1 MRIAELSRR
10 SGVAVPTIKYY
21 LREALLPPGELTSPN
36 QASYDEHH
44 LNRLRL
50 IRAMIDLAQVPVA
63 RVRAV
68 LEALDSDTLSLHERI
83 GVVHRAI
90 TPSRQLTAGD
100 SARTA
105 AAVQVQELIER
116 RGWAV
121 EPDSP
126 AIATLV
132 ETISVLR
139 SLGQDHLVDLLDPYA
154 EAVER
159 FTELEV
165 AAVAS
170 RTDPDQVAESV
181 VIGTIL
187 GENLVASLR
196 LLAQENISSQRLK

>member
-21 LREALLPPGELTSPN
+21 LREGLLPPGELTSPN

-50 IRAMIDLAQVPVA
+50 IRAMIDLAQVSVA

-68 LEALDSDTLSLHERI
+68 LEALDSDTLSLHQRI

-105 AAVQVQELIER
+105 AAVQVQELIQR

-187 GENLVASLR
+187 GENLLASLR
-196 LLAQENISSQRLK
+196 LLAQESISSRRLK

>member
-21 LREALLPPGELTSPN
+21 LREGLLPPGELTSPN

-68 LEALDSDTLSLHERI
+68 LEALDSDTLSMHERI

-90 TPSRQLTAGD
+90 TPSRQPTVGD

-105 AAVQVQELIER
+105 AAVQVQELIQR
-116 RGWAV
+116 GGWAV

-187 GENLVASLR
+187 GENLLASLR
-196 LLAQENISSQRLK
+196 LLAQENISSRRLK